1 MAERAPRFAAERAWG
16 WAGAAATALVLA
28 FLVLPVLAILPLSV
42 NDSQFLTYP
51 MRGLTGRWYEELL
64 TESRWTV
71 ALRNTLVIGALTAAL
86 ATILGTMAAVGLA
99 LADFRGKAALTA
111 ALLSPLVV
119 PVVVFGVGLALF
131 FGRIGLT
138 RTYAGLVIAH
148 VALASPFVVVTVSA
162 SLASFDRDLL
172 RAARSLGA
180 PPLLAFRRV
189 VLPLILPGV
198 VTGGLFAFAV
208 SFDEVVTNIFLA
220 GPQHRTLPR
229 EMFSALRENVSPA
242 IAAAATVMLAV
253 AALLLT
259 VVEILK
265 HRARRHHASAR
276 AGVRGGA

>member
-138 RTYAGLVIAH
+138 RT
-148 VALASPFVVVTVSA
+148 
-162 SLASFDRDLL
+162 
-172 RAARSLGA
+172 
-180 PPLLAFRRV
+180 
-189 VLPLILPGV
+189 
-198 VTGGLFAFAV
+198 
-208 SFDEVVTNIFLA
+208 
-220 GPQHRTLPR
+220 
-229 EMFSALRENVSPA
+229 
-242 IAAAATVMLAV
+242 
-253 AALLLT
+253 
-259 VVEILK
+259 
-265 HRARRHHASAR
+265 
-276 AGVRGGA
+276 